1 MSLNHPEKNPFEKK
15 VVAVRTAR
23 NFYFEAFG
31 GIFQFYKFGS
41 QKPHFPHVYDCDGS
55 EGLILPSGTGFEN
68 TLEDEDE
75 DKPSRAHFSAR
86 KKRDPMAPD
95 KKDEKSEKTEEESD
109 KADQSALASEIKSVL
124 NNKPEH
130 VLDELF
136 GRDFEAENQSLAMKH
151 LRRTGQNLGFG
162 PTSFYQNLTEER
174 FLSLENELHSGHP
187 TMGSAIDFLLDELAL
202 GSTQPNP
209 NPRPIL
215 LVGPPGCGKTYF
227 ANVLAELLAAPF
239 FTMSFATTDTAW
251 KLTGVN
257 SIWSQARPS
266 GIIQKLAQTNAKA
279 GVMFFDEVMACK
291 NDGHRQYPVL
301 PSLLEL
307 LDLEQSKQF
316 RDLFFDHPM
325 DLSGW
330 VKILACNTIDG
341 LAEPILDR
349 CQVIHLT
356 RPTSERQLK
365 IIHRMAS
372 NLPVK
377 FDATALDALN
387 KSSRS
392 LRQIGADV
400 RRLAAQALRK
410 NQSEVFEI
418 DVKRL
423 VVSQAN
429 LLENI
434 EIDEDKKIVH

>member
-1 MSLNHPEKNPFEKK
+1 MSLNDPEKHPFEKK
-15 VVAVRTAR
+15 VVAVRTAKI
-23 NFYFEAFG
+23 FFFEAFG
-31 GIFQFYKFGS
+31 GIFQFYKFGK

-55 EGLILPSGTGFEN
+55 EGLILPAGTGFETEVN
-68 TLEDEDE
+68 EDEE
-75 DKPSRAHFSAR
+75 PSRAYLSGR
-86 KKRDPMAPD
+86 KKRDPMAP
-95 KKDEKSEKTEEESD
+95 KKEEIKEKSSEDESA
-109 KADQSALASEIKSVL
+109 KADQAALASEFKSVL
-124 NNKPEH
+124 DNKPEH
-130 VLDELF
+130 VLDSLF
-136 GRDFEAENQSLAMKH
+136 AIDFESENQSLAMKH

-162 PTSFYQNLTEER
+162 PMSFYQNLDDER
-174 FLSLENELHSGHP
+174 FARVENELYEAHP
-187 TMGSAIDFLLDELAL
+187 TMGSVIEFLLDELAL

-209 NPRPIL
+209 SPRPIL

-227 ANVLAELLAAPF
+227 ANALAKLLAAPF

-266 GIIQKLAQTNAKA
+266 GIIQKIAETNSRD
-279 GVMFFDEVMACK
+279 GVMFFDEVTSCK
-291 NDGHRQYPVL
+291 NDAHRQYPVL
-301 PSLLEL
+301 PSLLDL
-307 LDLEQSKQF
+307 LDLEQSKQY

-330 VKILACNTIDG
+330 VKILACNTTDG

-349 CQVIHLT
+349 CQVIHLS
-356 RPTSERQLK
+356 RPSAEQQLK
-365 IIHRMAS
+365 IIQRMVAP
-372 NLPVK
+372 LPVR
-377 FDATALDALN
+377 FDATALEALN

-410 NQSEVFEI
+410 NQPEIFEI

-423 VVSQAN
+423 VVSQEN
-429 LLENI
+429 LLQNI

>member
-1 MSLNHPEKNPFEKK
+1 MSLNDPENHPFKEK
-15 VVAVRTAR
+15 VVAVRTAKI
-23 NFYFEAFG
+23 FFFEAFG
-31 GIFQFYKFGS
+31 GIFEFYKFGK

-55 EGLILPSGTGFEN
+55 EGLILPAGTGFE
-68 TLEDEDE
+68 TELEEDDE
-75 DKPSRAHFSAR
+75 PSRAHFSAR
-86 KKRDPMAPD
+86 KKRDRMVPEKEEA
-95 KKDEKSEKTEEESD
+95 KLETSEDESV
-109 KADQSALASEIKSVL
+109 KADEGALASQIKSVL
-124 NNKPEH
+124 DSKPEH
-130 VLDELF
+130 VLDALF
-136 GRDFEAENQSLAMKH
+136 ARDFEAENQIFSMKH

-162 PTSFYQNLTEER
+162 PTSFYQNLTDER
-174 FLSLENELHSGHP
+174 FASLENELHSAHP
-187 TMGSAIDFLLDELAL
+187 TMVSAVDFLLDELAL
-202 GSTQPNP
+202 GTTQTNP
-209 NPRPIL
+209 SPRPIL

-227 ANVLAELLAAPF
+227 ANALAELLAAPF

-266 GIIQKLAQTNAKA
+266 GIIQKIAQTNAKA
-279 GVMFFDEVMACK
+279 GVMFFDEVTSCK

-307 LDLEQSKQF
+307 LDLEQCKQF

-330 VKILACNTIDG
+330 LKILACNTLEG
-341 LAEPILDR
+341 LAEPIIDR
-349 CQVIHLT
+349 CQVIHLS
-356 RPTSERQLK
+356 RPTSEQQLK
-365 IIHRMAS
+365 IIQRMAAPM
-372 NLPVK
+372 PVN
-377 FDATALDALN
+377 FHATAIQALN

-410 NQSEVFEI
+410 NQSEIFGI

-423 VVSQAN
+423 EVSQLN

-434 EIDEDKKIVH
+434 ENQGDNKIVH